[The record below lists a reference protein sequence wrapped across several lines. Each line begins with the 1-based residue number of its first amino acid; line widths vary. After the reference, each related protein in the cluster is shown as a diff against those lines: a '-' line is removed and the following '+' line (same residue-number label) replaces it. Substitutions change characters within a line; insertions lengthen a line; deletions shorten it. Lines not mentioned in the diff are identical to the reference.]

1 MLEAK
6 KHQLCAFI
14 DTNSPKLCGG
24 YWTQTHLPDMQTTK
38 EERKESKRQEI
49 ELFFRKM
56 PFKTQIEIIEY
67 LKVKVH
73 KKLTQN

>member
-49 ELFFRKM
+49 E
-56 PFKTQIEIIEY
+56 
-67 LKVKVH
+67 
-73 KKLTQN
+73 